1 MRLNDNLTND
11 ECIGKKVTATIGLNK
26 PWVKY
31 SYGNNGE
38 ENYYRDVFGTDLF
51 TGLGCIVYMDGES
64 CIISE
69 FDIETNSVVLRNDYE
84 KIKFEIPFEQYKE
97 DFGTCW

>member
-1 MRLNDNLTND
+1 MRLNDKLTND
-11 ECIGKKVTATIGLNK
+11 ECIGKTVTATIGLNK

-31 SYGNNGE
+31 NYGNNGE

-51 TGLGCIVYMDGES
+51 TGLDCIVYMDGES
-64 CIISE
+64 CTISE
-69 FDIETNSVVLRNDYE
+69 FDTETNSVVLRNDYE